1 MAMHRDGNAGEK
13 VSATWINR
21 RQATAVLLASAAVVL
36 VLRGMVL
43 RDSFGQTTLLRFNSF
58 ERNPKLDDAQFR
70 FTPPAGADVIGDDA
84 KK

>member
-1 MAMHRDGNAGEK
+1 M
-13 VSATWINR
+13 
-21 RQATAVLLASAAVVL
+21 
-36 VLRGMVL
+36 LRGMVL